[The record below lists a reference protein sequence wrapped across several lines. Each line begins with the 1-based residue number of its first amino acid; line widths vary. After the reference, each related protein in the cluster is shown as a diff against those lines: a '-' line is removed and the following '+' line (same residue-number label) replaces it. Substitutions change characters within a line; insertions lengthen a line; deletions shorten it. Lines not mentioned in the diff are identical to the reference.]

1 MFITPESLFIR
12 PRVTGNNDSQT
23 GTPVFRLA
31 VQAIKAL
38 RRLKEAGFMIIGV
51 AGEEFFRGFAS
62 PHSCEEFLAATELDD
77 VIISRDKLQRERTS
91 SALIQAAGKWLLDLD
106 QSFIIGRGDE
116 ISNANLTGCTPL
128 KIIPSKSV
136 PIRNRSKIHS
146 LGDAVDR
153 ILSLQP
159 KSATTETA

>member
-1 MFITPESLFIR
+1 
-12 PRVTGNNDSQT
+12 
-23 GTPVFRLA
+23 
-31 VQAIKAL
+31 
-38 RRLKEAGFMIIGV
+38 MIIGV

-106 QSFIIGRGDE
+106 QSFIIGRGEE

-128 KIIPSKSV
+128 KIVASKGA
-136 PIRNRSKIHS
+136 PIRNRFKAPS
-146 LGDAVDR
+146 LGAAVDR

-159 KSATTETA
+159 DPGAIESI